1 MWRNFLLFTS
11 LFVFANILFSDTLS
25 KNEISYKKITNIR
38 FNLKYHKPEYLLK
51 NAINGYS
58 IVHFIDYFILSLFR
72 FVNLRHVVF
81 ISITWEIIE
90 LFISSD
96 WARESWANKICD
108 LICNLFGFYIPRK
121 FLFK

>member
-11 LFVFANILFSDTLS
+11 LFVFANILFSDTLP

-38 FNLKYHKPEYLLK
+38 FNLKYHKPDYLLK

-96 WARESWANKICD
+96 WARESWANKIFD